1 MNYVEGGTTRVWCR
15 LGGNRHQ
22 EELIS
27 REHPLSSG
35 ERDPAA
41 WLPRTQTCLLSTSV
55 TRLPFKGEGIKRP
68 CIWGRRGVK
77 AARSTQTCASHSGPD
92 LRGPEPTAGPR
103 VPSPWAPLL
112 PPAPHSP
119 PHSFLNQTHSGAAKA
134 LAHVRMLASK
144 QGQWPLWVEI
154 CLQGLLVQP
163 PPNSAT
169 SLLPSLALLP
179 APGDPN
185 A

>member
-1 MNYVEGGTTRVWCR
+1 MPSVSFIT
-15 LGGNRHQ
+15 
-22 EELIS
+22 
-27 REHPLSSG
+27 
-35 ERDPAA
+35 
-41 WLPRTQTCLLSTSV
+41 STSV

-68 CIWGRRGVK
+68 CIWGGGALKQLDPHRRAQAILGQIFM
-77 AARSTQTCASHSGPD
+77 AQNR
-92 LRGPEPTAGPR
+92 LLGPR
-103 VPSPWAPLL
+103 IPSPWAPLL
-112 PPAPHSP
+112 PPAPHNP
-119 PHSFLNQTHSGAAKA
+119 PHSFLNQTHSRTAKA
-134 LAHVRMLASK
+134 LASVPTLASK